1 MIHLDNEARFT
12 VYIHT
17 IKKKKRKSWEKAST
31 LLRCRFKNW
40 EISLLKKA
48 KQYEKMKDKH

>member
-12 VYIHT
+12 LHT